1 MIFVGKDI
9 RLGILARPEIRAAVA
24 PMNMGVG
31 VRRNPP
37 PASFA
42 EHRIPE
48 APDAGSH
55 LIESAHGWELA
66 ISAAG
71 AGIFPMARMSRGAET
86 LSHQSP
92 RSEEGRVGKECGR
105 TCRSRWW
112 PD

>member
-86 LSHQSP
+86 ISHQSHGMMAWSTLP
-92 RSEEGRVGKECGR
+92 PNGDLRDRKS
-105 TCRSRWW
+105 
-112 PD
+112 

>member
-1 MIFVGKDI
+1 
-9 RLGILARPEIRAAVA
+9 
-24 PMNMGVG
+24 MNMGVG

-86 LSHQSP
+86 LSHQSHGLMAWSTLHP
-92 RSEEGRVGKECGR
+92 NGDIRRCILPLATFGRR
-105 TCRSRWW
+105 LPSHNT
-112 PD
+112 